1 MNFDN
6 LSSEELKK
14 LLTMGRTSGKRM
26 AFEFWLKHIELIAP
40 RETGIG
46 KDQQH
51 YTARFLTRF
60 SLVST
65 THSMFHFP
73 TFMSL
78 AQIYDEFVQDIENQY
93 SPEPMEIAGYQ
104 TLLLGG
110 FYLKAA
116 SKHYN
121 MEDIRKMGEL
131 FFTRG
136 AIGKRK
142 SVIKKMAHNFSRWQ
156 NTLCY
161 LEWYLR
167 NERLVIQKAEKPDE
181 PLIKIIPR

>member
-1 MNFDN
+1 MD
-6 LSSEELKK
+6 SEKMKSGELRELLAFGKK
-14 LLTMGRTSGKRM
+14 KT
-26 AFEFWLKHIELIAP
+26 FEFWLKHIEIIAP
-40 RETGIG
+40 RETSIG

-73 TFMSL
+73 TFTSL
-78 AQIYDEFVQDIENQY
+78 AQIYDEFVQDVENQY
-93 SPEPMEIAGYQ
+93 SSEPMEIAGCQ

-110 FYLKAA
+110 FYLEAA
-116 SKHYN
+116 KKHYN
-121 MEDIRKMGEL
+121 TEDIRKMGEL

-142 SVIKKMAHNFSRWQ
+142 SVIKKMAHNFGRWQ
-156 NTLCY
+156 NLLCY

-167 NERLVIQKAEKPDE
+167 NERLIIQDAEKPDK